1 MNCSVK
7 FFEPT
12 VIVLPEALGI
22 FLIAL
27 PDEAEPLEPL
37 GVELEPELD
46 EDELSLPHA
55 ATPKA
60 RQSAESRREMRFT
73 LTEGSS
79 WWTGRAGDHA
89 RSSGPAEAG
98 AHGA

>member
-7 FFEPT
+7 FLEPT

-22 FLIAL
+22 FLIMV
-27 PDEAEPLEPL
+27 PDDAEPLEPL
-37 GVELEPELD
+37 GVGLEPELD
-46 EDELSLPHA
+46 EDELSLPQA

-60 RQSAESRREMRFT
+60 RQSAESRTSRGNLRLT

-79 WWTGRAGDHA
+79 WWIGRAGGRA
-89 RSSGPAEAG
+89 GSSGPAA
-98 AHGA
+98 